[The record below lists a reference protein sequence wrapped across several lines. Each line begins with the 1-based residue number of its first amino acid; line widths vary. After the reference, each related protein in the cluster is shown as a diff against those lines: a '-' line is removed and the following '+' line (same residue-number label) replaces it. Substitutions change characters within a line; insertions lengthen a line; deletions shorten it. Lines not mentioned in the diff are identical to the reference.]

1 MRFVSFC
8 IIVACIV
15 IIVLHVQNRWKIHTR
30 TEGFLSI
37 GGGSVDEIKGAL
49 ADIGK
54 DLDTFNKAAREEYP
68 PFESDT
74 SYLDLMNPATNSVH
88 DPKKYQCATEAAI
101 REFLSFFDLP
111 DICLL
116 YTGMRRRQY
125 AREKIQQVAIDL
137 KNAKAE
143 NLRDLTDKETKDR
156 VEAYFATKV
165 PRGLLVC
172 TIPDLKT
179 CTDGGRLLQYPLS
192 LYFFDWIVF
201 MIQIPIHFASSA
213 MFMSLYAAYKLQKE
227 DEQIDVAISKVDLKE
242 AIPLPP
248 GKDISESMPASF
260 LEGFFNDDNLDD
272 PEYEAILEQIL
283 NNSQNLKLIENEG
296 MALRLVKV
304 WKKKQMLMVL
314 QMLKELYAMS
324 KDVQDARN
332 NINQTM
338 LKGFSDEN
346 LNRIK
351 GYAYIIA
358 TSYVQF
364 MVNYIKTLPFIRN
377 EYPIYRAIKLQPFLE
392 IGKVYSRKIDQKMK
406 QMKYFPYQVPELIY
420 NACD

>member
-1 MRFVSFC
+1 
-8 IIVACIV
+8 
-15 IIVLHVQNRWKIHTR
+15 
-30 TEGFLSI
+30 
-37 GGGSVDEIKGAL
+37 
-49 ADIGK
+49 
-54 DLDTFNKAAREEYP
+54 
-68 PFESDT
+68 
-74 SYLDLMNPATNSVH
+74 
-88 DPKKYQCATEAAI
+88 
-101 REFLSFFDLP
+101 
-111 DICLL
+111 
-116 YTGMRRRQY
+116 MRRRQY

-296 MALRLVKV
+296 MALRLVRA
-304 WKKKQMLMVL
+304 WKKKQMLMVM
-314 QMLKELYAMS
+314 QMLMELNAMS
-324 KDVQDARN
+324 KDVHDAHKRLASN
-332 NINQTM
+332 LPTSTEVI
-338 LKGFSDEN
+338 EN
-346 LNRIK
+346 HRRDLE
-351 GYAYIIA
+351 IIVK
-358 TSYVQF
+358 SYLMF
-364 MVNYIKTLPFIRN
+364 MVRYIKTLPFIRN
-377 EYPIYRAIKLQPFLE
+377 QYPIYRAIKLQPFLE